1 MASSWAFSRVATLGE
16 VTRKK
21 KKGQRV
27 LASQAVWKKH
37 RIGPEDSY
45 FRSLMLPRTSYA
57 ALDSLFCLSDPPF
70 PFLEKRL
77 LSIFL
82 DYRGSGE
89 AMPRKVLVARPRQN
103 YTVS

>member
-21 KKGQRV
+21 KKNKNGQRV

-57 ALDSLFCLSDPPF
+57 ALDSLLCLSDPPF
-70 PFLEKRL
+70 PFLVKRL
-77 LSIFL
+77 LYYL
-82 DYRGSGE
+82 SGL
-89 AMPRKVLVARPRQN
+89 PGFR
-103 YTVS
+103 